1 MNPESVDTLS
11 DTWRDI
17 NVILTKISSFKTS
30 VEDRHCRGVTVL
42 LADIK
47 EVLDVIGLQRSSF
60 DVGIRQSYITEIDQ
74 LMKRLN
80 VFRGDGIEV
89 DTTLRTNLFEAK
101 GRLLLDKQ
109 EAETATRLE
118 ENEKKLKASQ
128 ANNSA
133 PKLVLMKLEN
143 YGSWVGW
150 YLQLMEIVSFITST
164 QVKAQIVYDSLSN
177 PEDKRFLL
185 GVTQFSQQIRYLKSK
200 YHRPREVTPTILARD
215 TAMKKPGTDKK
226 TQKENILTMLGIKRD
241 LSKLGFISKL
251 DSFYINL
258 TAVRIFTDSEYKL
271 FLRESHKFF
280 SQAASKVKTEEKAL
294 QGLLLL

>member
-1 MNPESVDTLS
+1 M
-11 DTWRDI
+11 
-17 NVILTKISSFKTS
+17 
-30 VEDRHCRGVTVL
+30 
-42 LADIK
+42 
-47 EVLDVIGLQRSSF
+47 
-60 DVGIRQSYITEIDQ
+60 
-74 LMKRLN
+74 
-80 VFRGDGIEV
+80 
-89 DTTLRTNLFEAK
+89 FEAK

-133 PKLVLMKLEN
+133 PKLVLMNSEN

-150 YLQLMEIVSFITST
+150 YLQLMEIVSFITSD

-185 GVTQFSQQIRYLKSK
+185 SVTQFSQHIRYLKSK
-200 YHRPREVTPTILARD
+200 YHRPRVVTATILARG
-215 TAMKKPGTDKK
+215 TAMKKPGADRKIQKK
-226 TQKENILTMLGIKRD
+226 NILTMLGIKRD

-258 TAVRIFTDSEYKL
+258 TAVRIFTDSEYEH

-280 SQAASKVKTEEKAL
+280 SQAASKRKTEEKTLARTMAAVTSSKL
-294 QGLLLL
+294 VEPDAGGTEPEDPWKAVDAAEADRNLSEDEDDDDSTSVFSL

>member
-1 MNPESVDTLS
+1 
-11 DTWRDI
+11 
-17 NVILTKISSFKTS
+17 
-30 VEDRHCRGVTVL
+30 
-42 LADIK
+42 
-47 EVLDVIGLQRSSF
+47 
-60 DVGIRQSYITEIDQ
+60 
-74 LMKRLN
+74 
-80 VFRGDGIEV
+80 
-89 DTTLRTNLFEAK
+89 
-101 GRLLLDKQ
+101 
-109 EAETATRLE
+109 
-118 ENEKKLKASQ
+118 
-128 ANNSA
+128 
-133 PKLVLMKLEN
+133 
-143 YGSWVGW
+143 
-150 YLQLMEIVSFITST
+150 MEIVSFITST

-226 TQKENILTMLGIKRD
+226 TQKEIILTMLGIKRD